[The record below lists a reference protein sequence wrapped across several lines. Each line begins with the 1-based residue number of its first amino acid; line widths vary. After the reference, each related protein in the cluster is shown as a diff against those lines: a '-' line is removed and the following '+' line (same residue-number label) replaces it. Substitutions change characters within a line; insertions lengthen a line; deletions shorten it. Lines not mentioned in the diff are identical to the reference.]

1 MSLSEESV
9 RLNPPIF
16 LYLFHYTKHAKE
28 HVFSLVILMSCYLVK
43 QTSLNFFVKV
53 TMLQTIWIERTPK
66 QLNDNQ
72 FLRISRMFHPYLS
85 NAWHSKIHFNLF
97 SQEHDNGSHMQFTW
111 KLVWF
116 WQQKIQFIKGSN
128 DSNFLFTQTLSL
140 ELAVIENENLT
151 MKKERVNYI

>member
-1 MSLSEESV
+1 M
-9 RLNPPIF
+9 
-16 LYLFHYTKHAKE
+16 
-28 HVFSLVILMSCYLVK
+28 FSLVIFMSCYLVK
-43 QTSLNFFVKV
+43 QSRHHSTFFVKV

-116 WQQKIQFIKGSN
+116 WQQKIQCIKGSMIRIF
-128 DSNFLFTQTLSL
+128 SSPRHFHKSL
-140 ELAVIENENLT
+140 QWLKIKPWLR
-151 MKKERVNYI
+151 KKKGLIIYRYYT